1 MGLIYDTVTASNIAG
16 YFNTSQLNVDST
28 LGERIFP
35 ARKQLG
41 TKLSYIKGS
50 SGRAVVLKPAA
61 FDTNVTIRERVGAE
75 IHDEQ
80 MPFFKEAMLVKE
92 ADRQQLNLI
101 AGSNNTGLIETI
113 TQGIF
118 NDKRN
123 LTSCESL
130 HAHRFQT
137 STGTLDKCH
146 FVIEN
151 ALCDS
156 LNQTSVVRS
165 SD

>member
-16 YFNTSQLNVDST
+16 YFNTSQLDVDST

-50 SGRAVVLKPAA
+50 SGRCSCLETRRHLTLMSLFVNVWVLKSMM
-61 FDTNVTIRERVGAE
+61 NKCR
-75 IHDEQ
+75 
-80 MPFFKEAMLVKE
+80 FFKEAMLVKE

-118 NDKRN
+118 ND
-123 LTSCESL
+123 EM
-130 HAHRFQT
+130 
-137 STGTLDKCH
+137 TL
-146 FVIEN
+146 IQG
-151 ALCDS
+151 AA
-156 LNQTSVVRS
+156 QA
-165 SD
+165 